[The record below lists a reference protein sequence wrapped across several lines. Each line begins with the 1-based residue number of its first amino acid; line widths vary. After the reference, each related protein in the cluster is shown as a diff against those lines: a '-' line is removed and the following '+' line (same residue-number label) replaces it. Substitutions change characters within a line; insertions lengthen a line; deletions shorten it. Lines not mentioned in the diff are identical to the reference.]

1 MITVTPSIGTLDPS
15 IGCSTMVLDVVI
27 PSGMRFTR
35 YTPDEWTGNHW
46 YLVSREG
53 QRLRFVIYDG
63 SGNHSGLF
71 TPVHFTVS
79 CVTPGDYV
87 MESVYISSNHYDTWG
102 MSGRGSVKVAEK

>member
-1 MITVTPSIGTLDPS
+1 
-15 IGCSTMVLDVVI
+15 
-27 PSGMRFTR
+27 
-35 YTPDEWTGNHW
+35 GNHW